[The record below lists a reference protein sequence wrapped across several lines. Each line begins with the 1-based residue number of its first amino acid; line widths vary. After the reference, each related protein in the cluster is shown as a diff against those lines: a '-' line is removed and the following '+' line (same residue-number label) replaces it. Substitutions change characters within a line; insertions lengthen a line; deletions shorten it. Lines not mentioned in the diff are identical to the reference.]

1 MKQKITGRLVFFL
14 FILLIPCV
22 ITLLVGPE
30 ISVPVSGLGE
40 NEDGRVRLSADG
52 QRIDL
57 QEYLIGVTAAQ
68 LPGNYSLEA
77 IKAQMILNRTYYYR
91 ILGDRSSL
99 SGAEL
104 ELTYLDS
111 AGRALKWAEEKCENA
126 EEVFRQAA
134 VETEGLVMTCR
145 KELATGMFH
154 RASSGMTRDLSETYP
169 YLQSVNSK
177 DDLLMDGYLAVAE
190 YSTLA
195 LTEKLRPLCG
205 QELTE
210 SALRAG
216 LQILEKDGAGYVET
230 LMAGTGVYSGD
241 EVAECLDLPSSAFS
255 LQWIGEDRLQI
266 TCRGVGHGYGMSQ
279 YGANCMALEG
289 KTAIDILKYYFQNVA
304 VETWSRDE

>member
-1 MKQKITGRLVFFL
+1 MKQKMTGRLVLFL
-14 FILLIPCV
+14 FMLLIPCV
-22 ITLLVGPE
+22 ITLLMGPE
-30 ISVPVSGLGE
+30 IPVPVSGSGE
-40 NEDGRVRLSADG
+40 NEDGRVRLPADG

-68 LPGNYSLEA
+68 LPGDYSLEA

-91 ILGDRSSL
+91 VLGDRSSL

-111 AGRALKWAEEKCENA
+111 AGRALKWAEENCENA
-126 EEVFRQAA
+126 EEIFRQAA

-154 RASSGMTRDLSETYP
+154 RASSGMTRDLSESYP

-177 DDLLMDGYLAVAE
+177 DDLLMDGYLTVVE
-190 YSTLA
+190 YSGPA
-195 LTEKLRPLCG
+195 LTEKLRALCG

-216 LQILEKDGAGYVET
+216 LQILEKDSAGYVET
-230 LMAGTGVYSGD
+230 LMAGTGVYGGD

-255 LQWIGEDRLQI
+255 FQWLDGDRLQI